1 MTVFAVKSSAKTLS
15 INNMMSDEVMKVLFI
30 NSVCGIRST
39 GRIVSD
45 LADRYMSQG
54 HEVKIAYG
62 REAAAEK
69 YAHISYRIGTDADVK
84 INALKARLLDNDG
97 FNALRQ
103 TKKFI
108 EFANDYNPDV
118 LWLHNLHGYY
128 INIDL
133 LFDWIKQRPEM
144 KVMWTLHDCWS
155 LTGHCAHF
163 DYAKCSRWKDGCG
176 SCPQKNVYPASWIL
190 DRSRENHRRK
200 KEAFCGV
207 EDLTLI
213 VPSAWLARLVKQS
226 FLKEYPVDVVR
237 NTVDTEIFRPAE
249 GDFRKQTGLED
260 KKIVLGVASAWS
272 DRKGLSDFI
281 KLSDMLP
288 SDYKIVL
295 VGLTKKQTEKMPE
308 NIFCMERTNSARELA
323 QIYTQAD
330 VFVNLTY
337 EDTYPTVN
345 LESQACGTVCLTYRT
360 GGSPESVPPEN
371 VVEQGD
377 LKAMAKRIEEIC
389 KTEKL

>member
-1 MTVFAVKSSAKTLS
+1 
-15 INNMMSDEVMKVLFI
+15 MKVLFI

-45 LADRYMSQG
+45 LADHYMSQG

-144 KVMWTLHDCWS
+144 RILWTLHDCWS

-176 SCPQKNVYPASWIL
+176 NCPQKNVYPASWIL
-190 DRSRENHRRK
+190 DRSRENYRRK
-200 KEAFCGV
+200 KAAFCGV
-207 EDLTLI
+207 EDLTLKFFVLPRGI
-213 VPSAWLARLVKQS
+213 FGNRSVLRTKRS
-226 FLKEYPVDVVR
+226 FL
-237 NTVDTEIFRPAE
+237 
-249 GDFRKQTGLED
+249 
-260 KKIVLGVASAWS
+260 VLHQPGAIAK
-272 DRKGLSDFI
+272 DCPILSSF
-281 KLSDMLP
+281 
-288 SDYKIVL
+288 
-295 VGLTKKQTEKMPE
+295 
-308 NIFCMERTNSARELA
+308 
-323 QIYTQAD
+323 
-330 VFVNLTY
+330 
-337 EDTYPTVN
+337 PTCFHPITR
-345 LESQACGTVCLTYRT
+345 SCWW
-360 GGSPESVPPEN
+360 
-371 VVEQGD
+371 D
-377 LKAMAKRIEEIC
+377 
-389 KTEKL
+389 